1 MVAVDQVD
9 ATGQVLVQLTL
20 SDSPG
25 QGIQQQA
32 NIFPR
37 PHHKAVGAASWV
49 NAQNTIVGLP
59 FDPQVPRGAGV
70 GRHGPHLP
78 SKLPQLD
85 GIREHRVGLVLGGV
99 NAVHARLLVPVT
111 LAVQRLVVLNEHVRY
126 GAVHLKPS
134 GGGGWRKV
142 KLALRHLKRG
152 ARNQRHQARAA
163 FPPGTQLQYA
173 VGHQVAHSQP
183 SIQRVALLTKV
194 SHYRLAQPLLKVG
207 R

>member
-20 SDSPG
+20 GDSPG

-37 PHHKAVGAASWV
+37 PHHKAVGAASGV
-49 NAQNTIVGLP
+49 NTQNPVVGLP
-59 FDPQVPRGAGV
+59 LDPQVPRGTGV

-85 GIREHRVGLVLGGV
+85 GISKYRVGLVLGGV

-111 LAVQRLVVLNEHVRY
+111 LAVQRRIVLDEHVRY
-126 GAVHLKPS
+126 GTVHRKACGSGRWGEINFLSGHLKC
-134 GGGGWRKV
+134 
-142 KLALRHLKRG
+142 G

-163 FPPGTQLQYA
+163 FPPSTQLQHA

-183 SIQRVALLTKV
+183 SIKRVALLAQV
-194 SHYRLAQPLLKVG
+194 GHYRLTQPLLKVG